1 MERAC
6 VRVHARARSDGT
18 LPMPMD
24 AGRKARSGVPE
35 HEDPKASR
43 GHICAGTGLPPS
55 TSAPG
60 TGLPLPYL
68 RRDWVQPERVDDE
81 ARCGDEHD
89 GVVRVLEALDVRV
102 DAEYL
107 QNEGV

>member
-1 MERAC
+1 
-6 VRVHARARSDGT
+6 
-18 LPMPMD
+18 MD

-35 HEDPKASR
+35 HEDPNASR
-43 GHICAGTGLPPS
+43 GHICAR
-55 TSAPG
+55 

-68 RRDWVQPERVDDE
+68 RRDWAQPERVDDE